1 MTPEE
6 VAARY
11 NKLPGFR
18 LVDYHSVAL
27 PLWLITFDA
36 LVIAEKKHPVVDE
49 FILRAI
55 ERKVDTTPDLAGF
68 LGLSEKLILRRLGTL
83 TGGDFVVALPG
94 SDRTTATLKLTPK
107 GLELVRDTARTPPRR
122 EKLVLAYDAI
132 ARQPIVGRIARESL
146 RTPQQIKQYGL
157 FELPALPGRT
167 PDDDEL
173 SRINYHTA
181 LPKETRKDQKIHQV
195 LSAQKIGTMARRY
208 REGVMLIYCGA
219 SDAEQVAVRFF
230 SIDARPMPEVDRGFQ
245 GNRGLQRLSIQEQL
259 RQHRATLEKELM
271 LDGDYK
277 AVVEFGKQ
285 SGPSPDV
292 SASIAENAK
301 RSAAIEEKERQISA
315 SSTPATDVHALKAE
329 IAKLVEEKAAA
340 QKLIETSQGRF
351 LEPQEHVPLFE
362 RAFRDA
368 RKRLLVISPWISDSI
383 MEPKVR
389 PLEELLRKGVEV
401 YIGFGITVRG
411 PEDRKSRLGDQTL
424 AWLQQ
429 KAAQY
434 RNLHVVRLGDTHAKV
449 LLVDDQFVVVG
460 SFNWMSFGGFDR
472 NENGVRVVREELSS
486 VVTAPAMIEQMFK
499 RFRTRFDKYTGGSSL
514 QKAPE
519 PTALEKLAFPTAP
532 AVEPPK
538 PAVAPKAEPK
548 PAPAIPRPIAVA
560 PVLKPGMS
568 MRLTPRM
575 IATHLRKKPFVVI
588 SAAIE
593 KKHFATMDSS
603 LPDDVIKAVYSEF
616 NAPLPSPSEIALL
629 RDGDSK
635 IPPL

>member
-18 LVDYHSVAL
+18 LVDYHSVAM

-55 ERKVDTTPDLAGF
+55 DRKVDTIVDLAGF

-83 TGGDFVVALPG
+83 TGSDFVVSLAG
-94 SDRTTATLKLTPK
+94 SDRAATTLKLTPK
-107 GLELVRDTARTPPRR
+107 GLDLVRDTARTPPRR

-146 RTPQQIKQYGL
+146 RNPQQIKQYGL
-157 FELPALPGRT
+157 FELPALPGRA
-167 PDDDEL
+167 PDDGEL
-173 SRINYHTA
+173 GRINYNTA

-195 LSAQKIGTMARRY
+195 LSALKIGTMARRY

-219 SDAEQVAVRFF
+219 SDAEQIAVRFF
-230 SIDARPMPEVDRGFQ
+230 SIDGRPMPEVDRGFQ
-245 GNRGLQRLSIQEQL
+245 LNRGLQRLSIQEQL
-259 RQHRATLEKELM
+259 RKHRATLEKELM

-277 AVVEFGKQ
+277 ALVAFGKQ
-285 SGPSPDV
+285 ADPSPDV
-292 SASIAENAK
+292 SSGIAENAK
-301 RSAAIEEKERQISA
+301 RSAAIEEKEKQISA
-315 SSTPATDVHALKAE
+315 PSISPSEVHVLKAE
-329 IAKLVEEKAAA
+329 IAKLLEEKATA

-362 RAFRDA
+362 RALREA
-368 RKRLLVISPWISDSI
+368 RKRLLIISPWINDRI

-389 PLEELLRKGVEV
+389 HLEELLRKGVEV
-401 YIGFGITVRG
+401 YIGFGITERG
-411 PEDRKSRLGDQTL
+411 PEDKKSRRGDQTL

-429 KAAQY
+429 KSAQY

-449 LLVDDQFVVVG
+449 LLLDDQFVVVG

-472 NENGVRVVREELSS
+472 NENGVSVVREELSS
-486 VVTAPAMIEQMFK
+486 VVTAPGMIEQMFK
-499 RFRTRFDKYTGGSSL
+499 RFRARFDKYIGGAAL
-514 QKAPE
+514 QKPPE
-519 PTALEKLAFPTAP
+519 LTELEKLAFPPAP
-532 AVEPPK
+532 VPDPPK
-538 PAVAPKAEPK
+538 PPVAPKVEPK
-548 PAPAIPRPIAVA
+548 APAAIPRPTA
-560 PVLKPGMS
+560 PVPAVKPS
-568 MRLTPRM
+568 MRMGLTPRM

-588 SAAIE
+588 ATAMEQKI
-593 KKHFATMDSS
+593 FTTMDSV
-603 LPDDVIKAVYSEF
+603 LPDDAIKEIYADFDS
-616 NAPLPSPSEIALL
+616 PLPTPSEVAILL
-629 RDGDSK
+629 KQASK
-635 IPPL
+635 DVS